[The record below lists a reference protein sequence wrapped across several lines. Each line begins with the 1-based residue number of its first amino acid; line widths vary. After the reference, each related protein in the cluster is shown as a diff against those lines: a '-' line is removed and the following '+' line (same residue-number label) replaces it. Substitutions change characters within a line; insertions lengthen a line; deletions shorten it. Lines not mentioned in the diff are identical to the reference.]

1 MPVTGEGKDIVEIP
15 KGVNVQIEGMKVT
28 VTGPKGTHTRAFPVS
43 RITISKEANQII
55 LTCKLPKRK
64 EYALQGTIRAH
75 IRNMIVGVTNGFEY
89 RMKIVYSHFPIKTA
103 IKGKEFV
110 IENFLGEKFPRRADI
125 LGDTKV
131 AIKGDEVVLT
141 GTDRELIGQT
151 AANIEQATIIKEYD
165 PRKFQDGIYIVKKGG
180 KGNA

>member
-15 KGVNVQIEGMKVT
+15 KGVNVQIEGVKVT

-43 RITISKEANQII
+43 RIIISKEANQII

-75 IRNMIVGVTNGFEY
+75 IRNMIAGVTTGFEY
-89 RMKIVYSHFPIKTA
+89 RMKIVYSHFPLKTSV
-103 IKGKEFV
+103 KGNEVV
-110 IENFLGEKFPRRADI
+110 IENFLGEKFPRRAAI